1 MRRVISVKSAIA
13 FALVL
18 AVLAFL
24 AGSSSAPTP
33 ATAQAPIVWKVQSAW
48 PPTSIVQDAAK
59 LLVETI
65 EKTSG
70 GRLKLELS
78 PAGAIVPPFEIQDAV
93 NRGVLDA
100 GHTTP
105 GYIIGKLKAFIPLT
119 HGPLFG
125 MDFIDYYGWY
135 WEGGGHELLNEAYQQ
150 KLKMNVVSFQVH
162 PEGPQA
168 MGWFKKEIR
177 SFKDIKGQR
186 YRIYA
191 AGAEVYNKLGIAS
204 VVLAGGEIVPAL
216 ERGAIDGAEWINCY
230 DDKILG
236 MDKVAKFHYAPGMH
250 EPVTVGEFIINK
262 AKWDA
267 LPADLKEIVKVS
279 VQASY
284 WNHFVRF
291 QEKTAKACAEL
302 IAAGV
307 KIVKTTDELNKG
319 FLKAYDEVWQAD
331 AAKDD
336 FYKKVIDSQKKY
348 SGLLVPYRLSYWPNY
363 NFIAEHYYKEKIWLK
378 GPEPAVATVASRAP
392 VPAAP
397 ASAPAP
403 SAKVDLKAVQEAL
416 KAKGFDPGGVD
427 GSMGPKT
434 RRAIMDFQKKEGL
447 PGTGTLD
454 AATLAKLGV
463 AK

>member
-1 MRRVISVKSAIA
+1 MQRLVSLKVAVA
-13 FALVL
+13 LALVVGFV
-18 AVLAFL
+18 AYFL
-24 AGSSSAPTP
+24 GAQSGSV
-33 ATAQAPIVWKVQSAW
+33 ATAQAPIRWKVQSAW

-65 EKTSG
+65 EKNSG
-70 GRLKLELS
+70 GRFKLELAS
-78 PAGAIVPPFEIQDAV
+78 AGAVVPPFEIQDAV

-150 KLKMNVVSFQVH
+150 RLKMNVVSFQVH

-177 SFKDIKGQR
+177 TFDDIKGQR

-262 AKWDA
+262 GKWDA
-267 LPADLKEIVKVS
+267 LPADLKEIVKTS

-291 QEKTAKACAEL
+291 QEKTAQACQEL
-302 IAAGV
+302 LAAGV
-307 KIVKTTDELNKG
+307 KIVKTTDELNKA
-319 FLKAYDEVWQAD
+319 FLRAYDEVWQAD
-331 AAKDD
+331 AAKDE
-336 FYKKVIDSQKKY
+336 FYRKVIDSQKKY

-363 NFIAEHYYKEKIWLK
+363 NFIAEHYYKDKIWLK
-378 GPEPAVATVASRAP
+378 
-392 VPAAP
+392 
-397 ASAPAP
+397 
-403 SAKVDLKAVQEAL
+403 
-416 KAKGFDPGGVD
+416 
-427 GSMGPKT
+427 
-434 RRAIMDFQKKEGL
+434 
-447 PGTGTLD
+447 
-454 AATLAKLGV
+454 
-463 AK
+463 

>member
-1 MRRVISVKSAIA
+1 MERRILLIA
-13 FALVL
+13 ALTLLLFAGATLGG
-18 AVLAFL
+18 FL
-24 AGSSSAPTP
+24 ATLYRPDV
-33 ATAQAPIVWKVQSAW
+33 ATAQAPIRWKVQTAW

-59 LLVETI
+59 LLAETI
-65 EKTSG
+65 DKTSG
-70 GRLKLELS
+70 GRLKLDVA

-93 NRGVLDA
+93 NRGVIDA

-150 KLKMNVVSFQVH
+150 RLKMNVVSFQVH

-168 MGWFKKEIR
+168 MGWFRKEIR
-177 SFKDIKGQR
+177 SFNDIKGQR
-186 YRIYA
+186 YRIYS

-236 MDKVAKFHYAPGMH
+236 LDKVAKYHYAPGMH

-267 LPADLKEIVKVS
+267 LPADLKEVVKTS
-279 VQASY
+279 AQASY

-291 QEKTAKACAEL
+291 QEKTAKACQEL
-302 IAAGV
+302 LASGV
-307 KIVKTTDELNKG
+307 KVIKTTDELNRG
-319 FLKAYDEVWQAD
+319 FLRAFDEVMQAD
-331 AAKDD
+331 ASKDE
-336 FYKKVIDSQKKY
+336 FYRKVIDSQKKY
-348 SGLLVPYRLSYWPNY
+348 SSLVVPYRLSYWPNY
-363 NFIAEHYYKEKIWLK
+363 NFIAEHYHKDKIWLK
-378 GPEPAVATVASRAP
+378 
-392 VPAAP
+392 
-397 ASAPAP
+397 
-403 SAKVDLKAVQEAL
+403 
-416 KAKGFDPGGVD
+416 
-427 GSMGPKT
+427 
-434 RRAIMDFQKKEGL
+434 
-447 PGTGTLD
+447 
-454 AATLAKLGV
+454 
-463 AK
+463 

>member
-1 MRRVISVKSAIA
+1 MQR
-13 FALVL
+13 LVSLKVAVAVTL
-18 AVLAFL
+18 AVGLGAYFL
-24 AGSSSAPTP
+24 GAHSGSVAV
-33 ATAQAPIVWKVQSAW
+33 AQAPIRWKVQSAW

-65 EKTSG
+65 EKNSG
-70 GRLKLELS
+70 GRLKLDLS
-78 PAGAIVPPFEIQDAV
+78 PAGAVVPPFEIQDAV

-105 GYIIGKLKAFIPLT
+105 GYIIGKLRAFIPLT

-150 KLKMNVVSFQVH
+150 RLKMNVVSFQVH

-177 SFKDIKGQR
+177 AFDDIKGQR

-191 AGAEVYNKLGIAS
+191 AGAEVYSKLGIAS

-236 MDKVAKFHYAPGMH
+236 LDKVAKFHYAPGMH

-267 LPADLKEIVKVS
+267 LPADLKEIVKTS
-279 VQASY
+279 VQAAY
-284 WNHFVRF
+284 WIHFVRF
-291 QEKTAKACAEL
+291 QEKTAKACREL
-302 IAAGV
+302 LASGV
-307 KIVKTTDELNKG
+307 KIVKTTDELNQG
-319 FLKAYDEVWQAD
+319 FLQAYDEIWQAD
-331 AAKDD
+331 AAKDE
-336 FYKKVIDSQKKY
+336 FYKKVVESQRQY
-348 SGLLVPYRLSYWPNY
+348 SDLVVPYRLSYWPNY
-363 NFIAEHYYKEKIWLK
+363 NFIAEHYHKDKVWLK
-378 GPEPAVATVASRAP
+378 
-392 VPAAP
+392 
-397 ASAPAP
+397 
-403 SAKVDLKAVQEAL
+403 
-416 KAKGFDPGGVD
+416 
-427 GSMGPKT
+427 
-434 RRAIMDFQKKEGL
+434 
-447 PGTGTLD
+447 
-454 AATLAKLGV
+454 
-463 AK
+463 

>member
-1 MRRVISVKSAIA
+1 MRTMVSLRSSIA
-13 FALVL
+13 LALVV

-24 AGSSSAPTP
+24 AGSYSSPAP
-33 ATAQAPIVWKVQSAW
+33 ATAQTPIKWKVQTAW
-48 PPTSIVQDAAK
+48 PTGTFPDDAAK
-59 LLVETI
+59 LLAQTI
-65 EKTSG
+65 DKNSG

-78 PAGAIVPPFEIQDAV
+78 PAGAVVPPFEIQDAV

-105 GYIIGKLKAFIPLT
+105 GYIVGKLKAFGPLT

-135 WEGGGHELLNEAYQQ
+135 WDGGGHELLNEAYQQ
-150 KLKMNVVSFQVH
+150 KLKMSVVSFQVH

-177 SFKDIKGQR
+177 SFNDIKGQR

-191 AGAEVYNKLGIAS
+191 AGAEVYSKLGIAS

-216 ERGAIDGAEWINCY
+216 ERGAIDGAEWINCS

-236 MDKVAKFHYAPGMH
+236 IDKVAKYHYAPGMH
-250 EPVTVGEFIINK
+250 EPTTVGEFIINK

-267 LPADLKEIVKVS
+267 LPADLKEIVKTS
-279 VQASY
+279 IQASY

-291 QEKTAKACAEL
+291 QVKTAKACQDL
-302 IAAGV
+302 LAAGV
-307 KIVKTTDELNKG
+307 KIIKTTDELNKA
-319 FLKAYDEVWQAD
+319 FLRAYDEIWLAE

-348 SGLLVPYRLSYWPNY
+348 SELVVPYRLSYWPNY
-363 NFIAEHYYKEKIWLK
+363 NFIAEHYYKDKIWLK
-378 GPEPAVATVASRAP
+378 
-392 VPAAP
+392 
-397 ASAPAP
+397 
-403 SAKVDLKAVQEAL
+403 
-416 KAKGFDPGGVD
+416 
-427 GSMGPKT
+427 
-434 RRAIMDFQKKEGL
+434 
-447 PGTGTLD
+447 
-454 AATLAKLGV
+454 
-463 AK
+463 

>member
-1 MRRVISVKSAIA
+1 MRQLISVRSAL
-13 FALVL
+13 ALTVVI
-18 AVLAFL
+18 AVLAFI
-24 AGSSSAPTP
+24 AGTYTAPTP
-33 ATAQAPIVWKVQSAW
+33 ATAQAPIKWKVQSAW

-70 GRLKLELS
+70 GRLSIELS

-93 NRGVLDA
+93 NRGVLDG

-105 GYIIGKLKAFIPLT
+105 GYIVGKLRAFIPLT

-135 WEGGGHELLNEAYQQ
+135 WEGGGHELLQEAYK
-150 KLKMNVVSFQVH
+150 KLNMNVISFQVH

-186 YRIYA
+186 YRIYG
-191 AGAEVYNKLGIAS
+191 AGAEIYNKLGVAS

-236 MDKVAKFHYAPGMH
+236 IDKVAKFHYAPGMH
-250 EPVTVGEFIINK
+250 EPTTVGEFIINK
-262 AKWDA
+262 GKWDA
-267 LPADLKEIVKVS
+267 LPKDLQEVVKTS

-291 QEKTAKACAEL
+291 QEKTAKACQEL
-302 IAAGV
+302 LAAGI
-307 KIVKTTDELNKG
+307 KIIKTTDELNKG

-331 AAKDD
+331 AAKDE
-336 FYKKVIDSQKKY
+336 FYKRVVDSQKKY
-348 SGLLVPYRLSYWPNY
+348 SGLIVPYRMSYWPKY
-363 NFIAEHYYKEKIWLK
+363 DFIGEHYWKEKIWLSDK
-378 GPEPAVATVASRAP
+378 PLAKAAP
-392 VPAAP
+392 PAAKP
-397 ASAPAP
+397 A
-403 SAKVDLKAVQEAL
+403 E
-416 KAKGFDPGGVD
+416 
-427 GSMGPKT
+427 
-434 RRAIMDFQKKEGL
+434 KK
-447 PGTGTLD
+447 
-454 AATLAKLGV
+454 K
-463 AK
+463 

>member
-1 MRRVISVKSAIA
+1 MRKMVSMKSAIA
-13 FALVL
+13 VVL
-18 AVLAFL
+18 AVAFLAFL
-24 AGSSSAPTP
+24 AGSYTAPAP
-33 ATAQAPIVWKVQSAW
+33 ATAQAPIRWKVQSAW

-65 EKTSG
+65 EKNSG
-70 GRLKLELS
+70 GRLRIELS
-78 PAGAIVPPFEIQDAV
+78 PAGAVVPPFEIQDAV
-93 NRGVLDA
+93 NRGVLDG

-105 GYIIGKLKAFIPLT
+105 GYIVGKLRAFVPLT

-150 KLKMNVVSFQVH
+150 RLKMNVVSFQVH

-177 SFKDIKGQR
+177 SFGDIKGQR

-191 AGAEVYNKLGIAS
+191 VGAEVYNKLGIPA

-236 MDKVAKFHYAPGMH
+236 IDKVAKFHYAPGMH
-250 EPVTVGEFIINK
+250 EPTTVGEFIINK

-267 LPADLKEIVKVS
+267 LPTDLKEIVKTS
-279 VQASY
+279 AQASY

-291 QEKTAKACAEL
+291 QEKTAKACQEL
-302 IAAGV
+302 LASGI
-307 KIVKTTDELNKG
+307 KIIKTSDELNRA
-319 FLKAYDEVWQAD
+319 FLKAYDEVWRAD

-336 FYKKVIDSQKKY
+336 FYKKVIDSQQKY
-348 SGLLVPYRLSYWPNY
+348 SSLVVPYRLSYWPNY
-363 NFIAEHYYKEKIWLK
+363 NLIGEHYYKDKIWLK
-378 GPEPAVATVASRAP
+378 
-392 VPAAP
+392 
-397 ASAPAP
+397 
-403 SAKVDLKAVQEAL
+403 
-416 KAKGFDPGGVD
+416 
-427 GSMGPKT
+427 
-434 RRAIMDFQKKEGL
+434 
-447 PGTGTLD
+447 
-454 AATLAKLGV
+454 
-463 AK
+463 

>member
-1 MRRVISVKSAIA
+1 MRRLIPVRLAIA
-13 FALVL
+13 FTLVV
-18 AVLAFL
+18 AFVAFL
-24 AGSSSAPTP
+24 AGSYSAPTP
-33 ATAQAPIVWKVQSAW
+33 ATAQAPIRWKVQSAW

-65 EKTSG
+65 DKTSG
-70 GRLKLELS
+70 GRLKMELS

-105 GYIIGKLKAFIPLT
+105 GYILGKLKAFVPLT

-125 MDFIDYYGWY
+125 MDFIDYFGWY

-150 KLKMNVVSFQVH
+150 RLKMNVVSFQVH

-177 SFKDIKGQR
+177 SFNDIKGQR
-186 YRIYA
+186 YRIYS
-191 AGAEVYNKLGIAS
+191 AGAEVYNKLGIAG
-204 VVLAGGEIVPAL
+204 VTLAGGEIVPAL

-230 DDKILG
+230 DDKVLG
-236 MDKVAKFHYAPGMH
+236 IDKVAKFHYAPGMH

-267 LPADLKEIVKVS
+267 LPADLKEVVKTS
-279 VQASY
+279 IQASY
-284 WNHFVRF
+284 WIHFVRF
-291 QEKTAKACAEL
+291 QEKTAKACQEL
-302 IAAGV
+302 LTAGV
-307 KIVKTTDELNKG
+307 KIVKTTDELNKA

-348 SGLLVPYRLSYWPNY
+348 SGLVVPYRLSYWPNY
-363 NFIAEHYYKEKIWLK
+363 NFIAEHYYKDKVWLK
-378 GPEPAVATVASRAP
+378 
-392 VPAAP
+392 
-397 ASAPAP
+397 
-403 SAKVDLKAVQEAL
+403 
-416 KAKGFDPGGVD
+416 
-427 GSMGPKT
+427 
-434 RRAIMDFQKKEGL
+434 
-447 PGTGTLD
+447 
-454 AATLAKLGV
+454 
-463 AK
+463 

>member
-1 MRRVISVKSAIA
+1 MQRLVSLNVAV
-13 FALVL
+13 ALAL
-18 AVLAFL
+18 AVGLVAYVL
-24 AGSSSAPTP
+24 GAHSRSV
-33 ATAQAPIVWKVQSAW
+33 ATAQAPIRWKVQSAW

-65 EKTSG
+65 EKNSS
-70 GRLKLELS
+70 GRLKLDLS
-78 PAGAIVPPFEIQDAV
+78 PAGAVVPPFEIQDAV

-105 GYIIGKLKAFIPLT
+105 GYIIGKLRAFIPLT

-125 MDFIDYYGWY
+125 MDFIDYFGWY

-150 KLKMNVVSFQVH
+150 RLKMNVVSFQVH

-177 SFKDIKGQR
+177 RFEDIKGQR

-216 ERGAIDGAEWINCY
+216 ERGTIDGAEWINCY

-262 AKWDA
+262 AKWDV
-267 LPADLKEIVKVS
+267 LPADLKEIVKTS

-284 WNHFVRF
+284 WVHFVRF
-291 QEKTAKACAEL
+291 QEKTAKACQEL
-302 IAAGV
+302 LTSGV
-307 KIVKTTDELNKG
+307 KVVKTTDELNKG
-319 FLKAYDEVWQAD
+319 FLQAYDEVWQAD
-331 AAKDD
+331 AAKDE
-336 FYKKVIDSQKKY
+336 FYRKVIDSQKKY
-348 SGLLVPYRLSYWPNY
+348 SELVVPYRLSYWPNY
-363 NFIAEHYYKEKIWLK
+363 NFIAEHYYKDKIWLK
-378 GPEPAVATVASRAP
+378 
-392 VPAAP
+392 
-397 ASAPAP
+397 
-403 SAKVDLKAVQEAL
+403 
-416 KAKGFDPGGVD
+416 
-427 GSMGPKT
+427 
-434 RRAIMDFQKKEGL
+434 
-447 PGTGTLD
+447 
-454 AATLAKLGV
+454 
-463 AK
+463 

>member
-1 MRRVISVKSAIA
+1 MPRTIRLRSAVA
-13 FALVL
+13 LALVL
-18 AVLAFL
+18 ALLAFL
-24 AGSSSAPTP
+24 AGSYSKPGQ
-33 ATAQAPIVWKVQSAW
+33 ATAQAPIRWKVQSAW

-70 GRLKLELS
+70 GRLRMELS

-135 WEGGGHELLNEAYQQ
+135 WDGGGHELLNEAYQQ

-177 SFKDIKGQR
+177 KFEDIRGMK
-186 YRIYA
+186 YRIYGI
-191 AGAEVYNKLGIAS
+191 GAEAYAKLGIS
-204 VVLAGGEIVPAL
+204 TVTLPGGEIVPAL
-216 ERGAIDGAEWINCY
+216 ERGVIDGAEWINCY

-236 MDKVAKFHYAPGMH
+236 LDKVAKFHYVPGMH

-262 AKWDA
+262 AKYDA
-267 LPADLKEIVKVS
+267 LPTDLKEVIKTS

-284 WNHFVRF
+284 WNHFVKF
-291 QEKTAKACAEL
+291 QEKTAKACQEL
-302 IAAGV
+302 LAQGI
-307 KIVKTTDELNKG
+307 KIIKTTDELNNR
-319 FLKAYDEVWQAD
+319 FLKVYDEISNGHAS
-331 AAKDD
+331 KDP
-336 FYKKVIDSQKKY
+336 FYKKVVDSQKKY
-348 SGLLVPYRLSYWPNY
+348 AGLIVPYRLSYWPPY
-363 NFIAEHYYKEKIWLK
+363 NFIGEHYWKEKIWLK
-378 GPEPAVATVASRAP
+378 
-392 VPAAP
+392 
-397 ASAPAP
+397 
-403 SAKVDLKAVQEAL
+403 
-416 KAKGFDPGGVD
+416 
-427 GSMGPKT
+427 
-434 RRAIMDFQKKEGL
+434 
-447 PGTGTLD
+447 
-454 AATLAKLGV
+454 
-463 AK
+463 